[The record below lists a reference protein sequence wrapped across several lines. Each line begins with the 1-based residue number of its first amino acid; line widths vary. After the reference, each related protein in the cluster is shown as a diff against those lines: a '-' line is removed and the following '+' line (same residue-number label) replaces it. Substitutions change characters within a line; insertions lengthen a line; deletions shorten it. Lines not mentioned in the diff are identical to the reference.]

1 MSANLPD
8 LYIPSATQIK
18 YAVFGLLG
26 LYVLQGTIKSIARG
40 IYWRRRFRNDP
51 NMPQPPHHWLLGHLL
66 VMAKITQ
73 ETPMDAHPHVQL
85 PFLLEKYGL
94 KEKGIM
100 YLDLWPM
107 GSPMVVVCDPKMAY
121 QCAQQ
126 HSLPKAIKELD
137 PILGPLS
144 GPGNL
149 VASDGNFWK
158 FWRSVFNPGFAAQHL
173 MTLVPGIVKDCEAF
187 CKVMEKAAT
196 NGQVVN
202 LEKLTT
208 CLTIDIIG
216 RVVVDEEL
224 ETQTRPHPLVEA
236 FKSQISWLPAA
247 VEYNPWNRWHP
258 MRPIMYWLNQRT
270 MRGIIGDMLDKR
282 FHSRDPM
289 MSSGKRGKPIIDLA
303 LETYFKEKE
312 GNVTTMDEEFRAN
325 AITQMMI
332 FVFAGHDTTSS
343 TICYIFH
350 KLSYFPEKMAKARK
364 ELDEIFGTNL
374 DDAPRMLAENPHL
387 MNKMDYCTA
396 IIREVLRMYPPASS
410 VRDGQPGFFIKDDEG
425 NLFNTEGLMV
435 WLASLPVHVNDK
447 YWKDPFEFRPERW
460 LEEDIP
466 KDAWRP
472 FERGPRNCIGQELA
486 MIETKV
492 IMALTLRRFNIEAQ
506 RQPPPSNG
514 VNEVRGEF
522 VYQVLAGS
530 AKPKGGMPSIVK
542 MAMRVL

>member
-1 MSANLPD
+1 MAQFD
-8 LYIPSATQIK
+8 LNALSATQIK
-18 YAVFGLLG
+18 YAVAGLLG
-26 LYVLQGTIKSIARG
+26 IYLLQGTIRFIAEG
-40 IYWRRRFRNDP
+40 IYWRRRFRSDP
-51 NMPQPPHHWLLGHLL
+51 NMPQPPHHWLLGHLI
-66 VMAKITQ
+66 VMAKISQ
-73 ETPMDAHPHVQL
+73 EIPMDAHPQVQL
-85 PFLLEKYGL
+85 PALLERYGL

-100 YLDLWPM
+100 YLDIWPM
-107 GSPMVVVCDPKMAY
+107 ASPMVVVCDPKMAY

-126 HSLPKAIKELD
+126 YSLPKAIKELD

-173 MTLVPGIVKDCEAF
+173 MTLVPGIVKDCETF
-187 CKVMEKAAT
+187 CKVMEEAAAS
-196 NGQVVN
+196 GQVVN

-224 ETQTRPHPLVEA
+224 ESQTRTHPLVEA

-247 VEYNPWNRWHP
+247 VEYNPWYRWHP
-258 MRPIMYWLNQRT
+258 MRPIIYWWNQRT
-270 MRGIIGDMLDKR
+270 MRGILGNFLDKR
-282 FHSRDPM
+282 FQSRDPM
-289 MSSGKRGKPIIDLA
+289 MNSGRRGKPVIDLA

-312 GNVTTMDEEFRAN
+312 GNVTTMNEEFRNN

-332 FVFAGHDTTSS
+332 FTFAGHDTTSS

-350 KLSYFPEKMAKARK
+350 KLSYFPEKMARARK

-387 MNKMDYCTA
+387 MNKMEYCTA

-410 VRDGQPGFFIKDDEG
+410 VRAGVKGFFIKDEQG
-425 NLFNTEGLMV
+425 NLYDTEELMV
-435 WLASLPVHVNDK
+435 WIASLPVQVNDK
-447 YWKDPFEFRPERW
+447 YWKDPYEFCPERW

-492 IMALTLRRFNIEAQ
+492 IMALTLRKFNIEAQ
-506 RQPPPSNG
+506 KQPPPPNG
-514 VNEVRGEF
+514 VNEIHGEF

-542 MAMRVL
+542 LAPPRVL